1 MSIENAYMMEK
12 DAIAATVFN
21 RMDYV
26 ADNLSSGGFSQHGA
40 TIVGVIGA
48 RGRYEGMY
56 DKKGNVHVSN
66 KNQNRLNNALNSPCD
81 SHSCADLL
89 LAICVANQWI
99 GQRLGS
105 VWIDYGNV
113 RQLGNA
119 ARWLGTVHTNS
130 WFWKYFLLHSKMIRQ
145 LKIVLIL
152 TVLFFHGVRLS
163 GVDSAAESLPVW
175 IANAVQWDAV
185 WGRDEVTCASGK
197 FSLSSQLQSSGSHTF
212 GMEMARYQDCV
223 EALLPELHR
232 LVSIRL
238 TPDQRLA
245 SITIETTCESG
256 LQSYRT
262 KLKSLPQG
270 RPVEDPRLQE
280 HLQELNQRAQ
290 RQNPQEVSSQ
300 VGTIEI
306 TVPAQRP
313 LPSLK
318 EWEKAKIDAL
328 KSIEDAAQASF
339 QQECAK
345 GESATAEVPNFE
357 LYDPALLLVVRAKDG
372 SCVLPIGFEWRQSS
386 ADP

>member
-1 MSIENAYMMEK
+1 
-12 DAIAATVFN
+12 
-21 RMDYV
+21 
-26 ADNLSSGGFSQHGA
+26 
-40 TIVGVIGA
+40 
-48 RGRYEGMY
+48 
-56 DKKGNVHVSN
+56 
-66 KNQNRLNNALNSPCD
+66 
-81 SHSCADLL
+81 
-89 LAICVANQWI
+89 
-99 GQRLGS
+99 
-105 VWIDYGNV
+105 
-113 RQLGNA
+113 
-119 ARWLGTVHTNS
+119 
-130 WFWKYFLLHSKMIRQ
+130 MIRQ

-152 TVLFFHGVRLS
+152 TALFFHGARLS
-163 GVDSAAESLPVW
+163 GVDSAAESLPAW

-185 WGRDEVTCASGK
+185 WGRDGVTCTGGK

-212 GMEMARYQDCV
+212 GMEMARYQDGV

-238 TPDQRLA
+238 TPDQHLA

-256 LQSYRT
+256 LQSYHT

-280 HLQELNQRAQ
+280 HLQELNQRTQ

-313 LPSLK
+313 SPSLK
-318 EWEKAKIDAL
+318 EWGKAKIDAL

-345 GESATAEVPNFE
+345 GESATVEVPDFE
-357 LYDPALLLVVRAKDG
+357 LNDPTLLLVVRAKEG

-386 ADP
+386 ADPYVAYAKYHCLEDSGLLRKTQHLMRAHRAATKAVTCSDSKP